1 MSESAG
7 SSKRACPHCGKPP
20 GLRWYHLLPSNNRNR
35 VLKCVACSRPYDL
48 SDGAKIASMM
58 GGFLGMGPAILL
70 FGKIAR
76 AGHGSAAAT
85 LGGTLVVA
93 LAFALGSMLVATL
106 AMRLVPKTPGV
117 R

>member
-1 MSESAG
+1 MSQGSA
-7 SSKRACPHCGKPP
+7 SSNRACPHCGKPP

-35 VLKCVACSRPYDL
+35 VLKCVACGGAYDL

-85 LGGTLVVA
+85 VAGTILVGA
-93 LAFALGSMLVATL
+93 AFALGSMLVASL
-106 AMRLVPKTPGV
+106 AMRLVAKPNAG

>member
-1 MSESAG
+1 MSEASG
-7 SSKRACPHCGKPP
+7 SNKRACPHCGKPP

-35 VLKCVACSRPYDL
+35 VLKCVACGGAYDV
-48 SDGAKIASMM
+48 SDGAKIAAMI

-85 LGGTLVVA
+85 LGGTIIVA
-93 LAFALGSMLVATL
+93 AAFALGSVLVASL
-106 AMRLVPKTPGV
+106 ALSLVPKTPGV